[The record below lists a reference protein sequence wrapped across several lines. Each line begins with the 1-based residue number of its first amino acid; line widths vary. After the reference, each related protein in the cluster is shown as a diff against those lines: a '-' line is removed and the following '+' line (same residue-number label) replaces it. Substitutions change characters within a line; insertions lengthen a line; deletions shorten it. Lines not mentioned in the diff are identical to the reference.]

1 MKVFVFDTETT
12 GFPVRGGTSDQQ
24 PYIVQFA
31 GILGNVDQV
40 NGFSEIER
48 INLMVKPR
56 ISIPFSASQIHGIYD
71 RDVENAPYIEEVMD
85 QILKFLN
92 TADAVVGHNV
102 EFDEEVVRLEL
113 ERIGRKGDYQPM
125 KAICTMRTSTEF
137 CQLQGR
143 GFGYKPPK
151 LNELYKT
158 LFWEWFEWAHDAMI
172 DVEATTKSFSELVK
186 KWVIQLEEN
195 SVMRLF

>member
-48 INLMVKPR
+48 INIMVKPR

-85 QILKFLN
+85 QILRFLN

-113 ERIGRKGDYQPM
+113 ERI
-125 KAICTMRTSTEF
+125 
-137 CQLQGR
+137 
-143 GFGYKPPK
+143 
-151 LNELYKT
+151 
-158 LFWEWFEWAHDAMI
+158 
-172 DVEATTKSFSELVK
+172 
-186 KWVIQLEEN
+186 
-195 SVMRLF
+195 